1 MKNRMRKVS
10 TMQVRLPVL
19 LFLLM
24 LAGLWMSIPTAV
36 QAKERCRISV
46 DTILASRQG
55 SGVDSRLKQDVS
67 ELQNM
72 FNYTSYQL
80 LSSKTLNLK
89 KGESGTV
96 SLPGNRRLK
105 ITPHNIRENRADIA
119 LQMMKKKRT
128 VFQSQVQLLNR
139 GSLFVG
145 GPKYENGNLI
155 FKISGSY

>member
-1 MKNRMRKVS
+1 M
-10 TMQVRLPVL
+10 
-19 LFLLM
+19 FLLM
-24 LAGLWMSIPTAV
+24 LTGLWVSFPTTV
-36 QAKERCRISV
+36 LAKERCRISV
-46 DTILASRQG
+46 DTILASREG
-55 SGVDSRLKQDVS
+55 TGVDARLKQDVS
-67 ELQNM
+67 ELQTM

-80 LSSKTLNLK
+80 LSSKTLNLM

-96 SLPGNRRLK
+96 SLAGDRRLT
-105 ITPHNIRENRADIA
+105 ITPQNIGENRADIA

-128 VFQSQVQLLNR
+128 VFQSQIQLLNR

>member
-1 MKNRMRKVS
+1 MRR
-10 TMQVRLPVL
+10 RLPGL

-24 LAGLWMSIPTAV
+24 LTGLWISFPATAP
-36 QAKERCRISV
+36 AKERCRIRV

-55 SGVDSRLKQDVS
+55 SGVDARLKKDVS

-89 KGESGTV
+89 KGASGTV

-105 ITPHNIRENRADIA
+105 ITPHNIRGNRADIA

-128 VFQSQVQLLNR
+128 VFQSQIQLLNR